1 MDIKDLMK
9 DITYEEFVEMKKKMD
24 EAEEDTTPYAITDGD
39 EISVVG
45 DPNKTEI
52 KKNDYV
58 IQFAYPNTPQWK
70 ERLKSEGVKIL
81 KETPNYIGVE
91 RTYKDV
97 WVPPRVY
104 TAVQTAFAELYQFFN
119 VVMED
124 GTIRDLTNE
133 EIIEAIRMLSQ
144 EMMESMCH
152 AVATV
157 LRIPQSEEACMLPTM
172 TMAAVVRMIH
182 DFPEIINSMDFFTEE
197 SSETEL
203 KLL

>member
-52 KKNDYV
+52 TKYDYV
-58 IQFAYPNTPQWK
+58 ILFAYPQRPQWK
-70 ERLKSEGVKIL
+70 ERLESEGVEIKQ
-81 KETPNYIGVE
+81 ETPNYIIVKK
-91 RTYKDV
+91 TYKDV

-119 VVMED
+119 VVMKD
-124 GTIRDLTNE
+124 GTIRDLTDE
-133 EIIEAIRMLSQ
+133 EIVEALRMLPQ
-144 EMMESMCH
+144 EVTDAMSH
-152 AVATV
+152 VVATV
-157 LRIPQSEEACMLPTM
+157 LRIPQSEEEYMVQT
-172 TMAAVVRMIH
+172 TIIGAVIKMIK
-182 DFPEIINSMDFFTEE
+182 DFPEIINGMDFFTDE
-197 SSETEL
+197 SSET
-203 KLL
+203 KLTLL

>member
-52 KKNDYV
+52 TKHDYV

-70 ERLKSEGVKIL
+70 QRLKSEGVEIKQ
-81 KETPNYIGVE
+81 ETPNYIGVE

-119 VVMED
+119 VIMED
-124 GTIRDLTNE
+124 GSIRDLTDT
-133 EIIEAIRMLSQ
+133 EIVEALRMLPQ
-144 EMMESMCH
+144 EMMESM
-152 AVATV
+152 
-157 LRIPQSEEACMLPTM
+157 
-172 TMAAVVRMIH
+172 
-182 DFPEIINSMDFFTEE
+182 
-197 SSETEL
+197 
-203 KLL
+203 

>member
-52 KKNDYV
+52 TKYDYV
-58 IQFAYPNTPQWK
+58 IMFAYPQRPQWK
-70 ERLKSEGVKIL
+70 ERLESEGVEIKQ
-81 KETPNYIGVE
+81 ETPNYIIVKK
-91 RTYKDV
+91 TYKDV

-119 VVMED
+119 VVLKD
-124 GTIRDLTNE
+124 GTIRDLTDE
-133 EIIEAIRMLSQ
+133 EIVEALRMLPQ
-144 EMMESMCH
+144 EVTDAMSH
-152 AVATV
+152 VVATV
-157 LRIPQSEEACMLPTM
+157 LRIPQSEEEYMVQT
-172 TMAAVVRMIH
+172 TIIGAVIKMIH
-182 DFPEIINSMDFFTEE
+182 DFPEIINGMDFFTEE

>member
-24 EAEEDTTPYAITDGD
+24 GAEEDTTPYAVTDGD

-45 DPNKTEI
+45 DVNKTEI
-52 KKNDYV
+52 TKHDYV

-70 ERLKSEGVKIL
+70 ERLKSEGVEIM
-81 KETPNYIGVE
+81 KETPNYLGVE

-124 GTIRDLTNE
+124 GTVRDLTND

-157 LRIPQSEEACMLPTM
+157 LRIPQNEEACMLPTM
-172 TMAAVVRMIH
+172 TMTAVVRMIQ
-182 DFPEIINSMDFFTEE
+182 DFPEIINGMDFFTNE

-203 KLL
+203 KVL

>member
-58 IQFAYPNTPQWK
+58 ILFAYPQKPQWK
-70 ERLKSEGVKIL
+70 ERLKSECVSIKA
-81 KETPNYIGVE
+81 ETPNYIVVE
-91 RTYKDV
+91 KTYKDV

-119 VVMED
+119 VIMED
-124 GTIRDLTNE
+124 GSIRDLTDT
-133 EIIEAIRMLSQ
+133 EIVEALRMLPQ
-144 EMMESMCH
+144 EMMESMYH
-152 AVATV
+152 VVATV
-157 LRIPQSEEACMLPTM
+157 LRIPQSDEEFMLQTS
-172 TMAAVVRMIH
+172 TTGAVLKMIQ
-182 DFPEIINSMDFFTEE
+182 DFPEIINGMDFFTDE
-197 SSETEL
+197 SSETQL
-203 KLL
+203 TLL

>member
-9 DITYEEFVEMKKKMD
+9 DITYEEFVDMKKKMD
-24 EAEEDTTPYAITDGD
+24 EAENDTTPYAILNDD
-39 EISVVG
+39 EINVVG
-45 DPNKTEI
+45 DVNKTEVT
-52 KKNDYV
+52 KHDYV

-70 ERLKSEGVKIL
+70 SRLESEGVKIL

-119 VVMED
+119 VVLKD
-124 GTIRDLTNE
+124 GSIRDLNE
-133 EIIEAIRMLSQ
+133 DEIIATLRMLSQ
-144 EMMESMCH
+144 DMMEAMCH

-157 LRIPQSEEACMLPTM
+157 LRIPPNEEDCMLPTM
-172 TMAAVVRMIH
+172 TMAAVLRMIQ
-182 DFPEIINSMDFFTEE
+182 DFPEILNGMDFFTDK

-203 KLL
+203 KIL

>member
-52 KKNDYV
+52 TKHDYV

-70 ERLKSEGVKIL
+70 QRLKSEGVEIKQ
-81 KETPNYIGVE
+81 ETPNYIGVE

-104 TAVQTAFAELYQFFN
+104 TAVQTSFAEIYRFFN
-119 VVMED
+119 VVTED
-124 GTIRDLTNE
+124 GTIRDLTSE
-133 EIIEAIRMLSQ
+133 EIVEAIRMLSQ

-157 LRIPQSEEACMLPTM
+157 LRIPQNEEACMLPTM
-172 TMAAVVRMIH
+172 TMVAVLHMIQ
-182 DFPEIINSMDFFTEE
+182 DFPEIINGMDFFTEE